1 MKTRLLQIDLQMF
14 DGAAGAAA
22 GAAAAPAAT
31 GVNTGAA
38 PQAAAG
44 EQAETG
50 KEVVIYGKPPEE
62 LNPEN
67 QPATGEGIETKNE
80 SPEER
85 QAAFEK
91 LIKEEYKDLF
101 DSRVQSIIG
110 RRLGDVKGLE
120 KQVQSANEIMEL
132 MSLKY
137 GVDATDTA
145 ALKKAIE
152 EDDTYWEEAAE
163 KENLSVEQYKRMK
176 KMEAENATLKREREE
191 AERNSQK
198 EQVFAKWSAEAET
211 VKNFYP
217 GFDLNTELQNEQ
229 FLRLLGAGIDMR
241 TTYETIH
248 HDEIMTGVMSY
259 TAKQVAKKQAD
270 AIKSGHMRPAENGI
284 SSRAAV
290 TVKRDPSK
298 LTAEDMKEIAK
309 RVRAGETIT
318 F

>member
-22 GAAAAPAAT
+22 AAPVAT

-67 QPATGEGIETKNE
+67 QPATGEGEE
-80 SPEER
+80 LSPEER
-85 QAAFEK
+85 EAAFEE
-91 LIKEEYKDLF
+91 LIKGEYKDLY
-101 DSRVQSIIG
+101 DNRVQSIIS

-120 KQVQSANEIMEL
+120 KQVQSATEIMEL

-137 GVDATDTA
+137 GVDATDAA

-152 EDDTYWEEAAE
+152 EDDSYWEEAAE
-163 KENLSVEQYKRMK
+163 RENLSVEQYKRLK
-176 KMEAENATLKREREE
+176 KMEAENATLRRAREE

-198 EQVFAKWSAEAET
+198 EQIFAKWTAEAEG

-217 GFDLNTELQNEQ
+217 GFDLNEELQNEQ
-229 FLRLLGAGIDMR
+229 FWRLLGAGIDMR

-248 HDEIMTGVMSY
+248 HNEILTGAMSY

-270 AIKSGHMRPAENGI
+270 AIKSGHMRPSENGI

-290 TVKRDPSK
+290 TVKTDPSK
-298 LTAEDMKEIAK
+298 LTHDDFLAIK
-309 RVRAGETIT
+309 RRVQAGETIA

>member
-14 DGAAGAAA
+14 DGAAGAAS
-22 GAAAAPAAT
+22 GATAAPAAT

-44 EQAETG
+44 EQAEIG

-67 QPATGEGIETKNE
+67 QLATGEGIETKNE

-91 LIKEEYKDLF
+91 LIKEDYKDLF

-270 AIKSGHMRPAENGI
+270 AIKSGYMRPAENGI

>member
-1 MKTRLLQIDLQMF
+1 MF
-14 DGAAGAAA
+14 DGAAGAAS
-22 GAAAAPAAT
+22 GATAAPAAT

-44 EQAETG
+44 EQAEIG

-67 QPATGEGIETKNE
+67 QLATGEGIETKNE

-91 LIKEEYKDLF
+91 LIKEDYKDLF

-270 AIKSGHMRPAENGI
+270 AIKSGYMRPAENGI